1 MASFNIMAK
10 ISNIETY
17 VLKDSLEKNFFFSQW
32 NYSERNICIVKIT
45 CDDGTYGWGEGYG
58 PAKIVE
64 SGINFFKNLI
74 IGENPINS
82 DLIWSKLYRKSL
94 DFARRGVLVASISAI
109 DIAVWDIKGKLLN
122 LSVSELLGGAQRE
135 KITPYATGMYFTD
148 KKNPTKDYKIEAEK
162 YLKKGFKAIKMKVG
176 LGIKEDVDNVKY
188 LRSIIGNDIKLMID
202 SNHAYSY
209 TEALE
214 LSRKLEQFDISW
226 FEEPVSPEFY
236 EQYSELRSKS
246 KIPIAGGECEYLRFG
261 FNQLIKNKSVDII
274 QPDICA
280 CGGLTEAKRISAIST
295 ANGINIVPHTWGS
308 SIGLHVALHFISNLE
323 SIPGRMKEA
332 DFYLEFDQTENAL
345 REDLTDP
352 KIEMIDGKLLVPKTP
367 GLGLEVNQEA
377 LEHYTKKTIKVED
390 LEKLIK

>member
-1 MASFNIMAK
+1 MAK

-74 IGENPINS
+74 IGENPLNS

-135 KITPYATGMYFTD
+135 KINKYENGMYFTD

-246 KIPIAGGECEYLRFG
+246 KIPIAGGECEYLRFI
-261 FNQLIKNKSVDII
+261 FN
-274 QPDICA
+274 
-280 CGGLTEAKRISAIST
+280 
-295 ANGINIVPHTWGS
+295 
-308 SIGLHVALHFISNLE
+308 
-323 SIPGRMKEA
+323 
-332 DFYLEFDQTENAL
+332 
-345 REDLTDP
+345 
-352 KIEMIDGKLLVPKTP
+352 
-367 GLGLEVNQEA
+367 
-377 LEHYTKKTIKVED
+377 
-390 LEKLIK
+390 